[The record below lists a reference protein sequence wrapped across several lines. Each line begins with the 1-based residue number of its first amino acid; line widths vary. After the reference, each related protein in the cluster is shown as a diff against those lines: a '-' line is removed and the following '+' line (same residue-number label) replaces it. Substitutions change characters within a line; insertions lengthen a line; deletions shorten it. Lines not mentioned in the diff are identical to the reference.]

1 MKIKIKT
8 VDRDF
13 IILCVLSVLFFIFQ
27 IWDIYSGYYS
37 AMGDEYSFYL
47 YGKNIATGENN
58 TFLRQL
64 FSQDGVY
71 GFIPVMSGVY
81 QGLVMKIL
89 GVNVLGWKSAQIIVV
104 VASIFPLFY
113 LVRRLW
119 DKLTAYITVILL
131 MSSHYI
137 WGYIKSGY
145 CNLEA
150 IFPTTC
156 SLYFFDKAL
165 HLKSKIHA
173 ILAGVMAGVGFMTF
187 YSSRVTLFVVFF
199 VGFFAT
205 LKHKSFG
212 LIAWVL
218 IGFSIIYVPFVLV
231 NGDRVYNAMFN
242 ESFISSNEHRR
253 ISRTEMIPRNAYIN
267 ARAFFFNTHE
277 GPYVSGSLVDPIT
290 GVLAIL
296 GLLIVAV
303 GALHY
308 RNHLVLAWLFLGF
321 LATGV
326 FSKFSYPAISRLNYL
341 IPVVVLLGAIATT
354 TITKRLNIYFRFFI
368 ISTLLICILGL
379 NLQRFYITT
388 PRRNSASRETAAI
401 LAYQRMCLDKKTL
414 ILDLEP
420 GPVLV
425 HILDAYMLKNV
436 DSYRIAS
443 GGSIPQGYDCYIVSE
458 VSHINDKITDTMKKI
473 KYNKHTMAPIPN
485 GIRSLVYT
493 GQK

>member
-1 MKIKIKT
+1 
-8 VDRDF
+8 
-13 IILCVLSVLFFIFQ
+13 
-27 IWDIYSGYYS
+27 
-37 AMGDEYSFYL
+37 MGDEYSFYL
-47 YGKNIATGENN
+47 YGKNVATGENN
-58 TFLRQL
+58 TFLTQL

-71 GFIPVMSGVY
+71 GFIPVMSGIY

-89 GVNVLGWKSAQIIVV
+89 GTNVLGWKSAQIIVV
-104 VASIFPLFY
+104 IASIFPLFY

-119 DKLTAYITVILL
+119 DKLTAYITVVLL

-150 IFPTTC
+150 IFPTIC

-165 HLKSKIHA
+165 YLKSKLHA

-199 VGFFAT
+199 VGFFTA
-205 LKHKSFG
+205 LKHKSFN

-231 NGDRVYNAMFN
+231 NGDRVYSAMFN

-296 GLLIVAV
+296 GLLIVTV
-303 GALHY
+303 GVVLY
-308 RNHLVLAWLFLGF
+308 RNHVVLAWLLLGF
-321 LATGV
+321 LATGI

-354 TITKRLNIYFRFFI
+354 TITKRLNNYLRFFI

-388 PRRNSASRETAAI
+388 PRKNSASRETAAI
-401 LAYQRMCLDKKTL
+401 LAYQRMCSNEKTL

-425 HILDAYMLKNV
+425 HILDAYKLKNV

-443 GGSIPQGYDCYIVSE
+443 GEDIPMGYGCYVVSDAN
-458 VSHINDKITDTMKKI
+458 HINDMVTHAMNDNKYI
-473 KYNKHTMAPIPN
+473 KYTMAPTPN
-485 GIRSLVYT
+485 GIRSVVYIAD
-493 GQK
+493 KH